1 MDAGIT
7 REQGRQTMIDGLA
20 KAMEVL
26 GARISSLESSES
38 WARQD
43 ADKAKKE
50 RDRYLSDVCRLNIE
64 VSDLKKQCFEAN
76 EKVRAYESM
85 TIIDNEG
92 KIVRIVDLPEI
103 LVPAELEKE
112 IQASLDRGKAP
123 SKVAE

>member
-1 MDAGIT
+1 
-7 REQGRQTMIDGLA
+7 MIDGLA

-26 GARISSLESSES
+26 GARISSLESSEA

-50 RDRYLSDVCRLNIE
+50 RDRYLDDVCRLNEEI
-64 VSDLKKQCFEAN
+64 SDLKKQCFEAN

-103 LVPAELEKE
+103 LVPSELEKE

-123 SKVAE
+123 GKVTE

>member
-1 MDAGIT
+1 
-7 REQGRQTMIDGLA
+7 MIDGLA

-64 VSDLKKQCFEAN
+64 VSDLKKQLSEAN
-76 EKVRAYESM
+76 EKIAGYERAV
-85 TIIDNEG
+85 IIDNDG
-92 KIVRIVDLPEI
+92 NLVHIKDLPEI
-103 LVPAELEKE
+103 EVPESLEKE
-112 IQASLDRGKAP
+112 IQESLSRGKAP
-123 SKVAE
+123 GKVGK

>member
-1 MDAGIT
+1 
-7 REQGRQTMIDGLA
+7 MIDVLA

-64 VSDLKKQCFEAN
+64 VSDLKKQLSEAN
-76 EKVRAYESM
+76 EKIAGYERAV
-85 TIIDNEG
+85 IIDNDG
-92 KIVRIVDLPEI
+92 NLVHIKDLPEI
-103 LVPAELEKE
+103 EIPAELEKE

-123 SKVAE
+123 GKVTE